1 MQRAYDSA
9 KRRHDVGTLEED
21 ATAIFDR
28 KSNENDNG
36 MYIDNNNTFEAEDD
50 EFGMKD
56 AIPLLSE
63 KKVRRISESVKN
75 RIEILYNLRFLKTL
89 NCKRRLLSTLNYFK
103 AVEKRLS
110 HDFIIDDDNNIK
122 FNNDNFSLNNNND
135 NYINDISYLE
145 NRMFSKEEK
154 QWHVRQPYDNFDKM
168 YDSAIITLQKLEQSM
183 LKIGSSCIQN
193 FEASSTP
200 SDEYDHNHQQQHVVD
215 RAEF

>member
-1 MQRAYDSA
+1 M
-9 KRRHDVGTLEED
+9 KEE
-21 ATAIFDR
+21 TKPIKKE

-110 HDFIIDDDNNIK
+110 HDFIIDDEAATRIAQ
-122 FNNDNFSLNNNND
+122 LAQ
-135 NYINDISYLE
+135 L
-145 NRMFSKEEK
+145 
-154 QWHVRQPYDNFDKM
+154 H
-168 YDSAIITLQKLEQSM
+168 KLA
-183 LKIGSSCIQN
+183 KAPI
-193 FEASSTP
+193 A
-200 SDEYDHNHQQQHVVD
+200 
-215 RAEF
+215 RAEREVVVGVLDDALCRILLVLHRQAKVRLPRPSLRQRDRVCDIEVDGELRHIVPAGEE